1 VIDQPSELGSFSKSS
16 CGFSNGGHYLADMP
30 IDDAELLQQFVR
42 DRRDDVFA
50 ELVNRYI
57 GLVYNAALR
66 QVGGDSHAAQDV
78 TQSVFALLAQKAPT
92 LTRHPSIAGWL
103 HTTARFAARDWM
115 RSQRRRLARETEAQV
130 MQEILSDDRSSRIEW
145 SQIRPALDDA
155 LGALNEHDRE
165 VVLLRFFAGRRLGD
179 IGQQLQLS
187 ENAVRMRVDRALGK
201 LQTQLVRRGITSTAA
216 ALGLALTDYA
226 NAAVPTGMAGTVA
239 AHAVAA
245 APAVTSQSAALTFS
259 IMNVMKLAGT
269 VIAGALLI
277 SAVAVSV
284 DAVRARRDAEAVAI
298 TEEQR
303 NQIIAQQRAAMEKRA
318 AGAETELAALKR
330 QAAAQISAG
339 AGGGSGGTTASA
351 SPPAQPEEFD
361 PGAAGD
367 AFLSRHPE
375 VKEALGQYVRA
386 RVDFRFGEL
395 YRKLNLTPEQIR
407 HFQDLVGRAGMGSD
421 TADGREM
428 QLLWKPAEPAQNTH
442 NELQALL
449 GDEGMRLYEEL
460 NRQEA
465 TRMMTV
471 HITGALAL
479 SESPLT
485 PLQADRLTE
494 VLMANRPTPPA
505 GSKSPPRV
513 DWDAVI
519 VQALGFLAPQQIA
532 ILEGERAHDVYNRVL
547 FHQ

>member
-1 VIDQPSELGSFSKSS
+1 
-16 CGFSNGGHYLADMP
+16 MP
-30 IDDAELLQQFVR
+30 IDDAELLQQFAR

-115 RSQRRRLARETEAQV
+115 RSRRRRLVRETEAQA

-155 LGALNEHDRE
+155 LGELNERDRE
-165 VVLLRFFAGRRLGD
+165 VVLLRFFAGRRLAE

-201 LQTQLVRRGITSTAA
+201 LQAQLVRRGITSTGA

-226 NAAVPTGMAGTVA
+226 NAAVPTGMAGTVT

-245 APAVTSQSAALTFS
+245 VPAVTSQGAALTFS

-269 VIAGALLI
+269 AIAGALLI

-284 DAVRARRDAEAVAI
+284 DAVRARQDAEAGAI
-298 TEEQR
+298 TEKQR
-303 NQIIAQQRAAMEKRA
+303 NQVIAQQRAAMEKRA
-318 AGAETELAALKR
+318 TNAEAELAALKR

-339 AGGGSGGTTASA
+339 AGGSSSGATAGA
-351 SPPAQPEEFD
+351 PPAAQPEELD
-361 PGAAGD
+361 GGAVGD

-375 VKEALGQYVRA
+375 VKEALGQYARA
-386 RVDFRFGEL
+386 RVDFRFSEL

-407 HFQDLVGRAGMGSD
+407 RFQDLVARAGMGSPQ
-421 TADGREM
+421 AGDGRGEM
-428 QLLWKPAEPAQNTH
+428 QLYWKPAEPRKKTD
-442 NELQALL
+442 NELESLL
-449 GDEGMRLYEEL
+449 GDDGMRLYLELDRKEE
-460 NRQEA
+460 A
-465 TRMMTV
+465 HMMTV

-479 SESPLT
+479 SDSPLT
-485 PLQADRLTE
+485 PLQSDRLTE
-494 VLMANRPTPPA
+494 VLMANRLKPIS
-505 GSKSPPRV
+505 GQSPPRV

-519 VQALGFLAPQQIA
+519 PQVQGFLTPQQRVI
-532 ILEGERAHDVYNRVL
+532 IEGERAHEIYNRVL
-547 FHQ
+547 FDR